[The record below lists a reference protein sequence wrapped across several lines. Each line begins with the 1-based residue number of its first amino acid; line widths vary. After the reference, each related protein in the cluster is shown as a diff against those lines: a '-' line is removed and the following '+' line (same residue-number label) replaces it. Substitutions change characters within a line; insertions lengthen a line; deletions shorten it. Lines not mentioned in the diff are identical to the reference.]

1 MSLKIEMLDQKRK
14 NYRKGYVIG
23 FFVFLIIW
31 ITRSAMRTLDYG
43 DYLQDVLL
51 GFLILTALFQA
62 YFVGKE
68 ARLKDEF
75 RNDKFISE
83 ALNDEL
89 VQLNELKAWRTAFF
103 ALIGYITLIA
113 VLSFFVVFN
122 DLMML
127 LITAILIGFGAYNT
141 AVYFLN
147 R

>member
-1 MSLKIEMLDQKRK
+1 MLDQKRK

-51 GFLILTALFQA
+51 GFLILTALVQA

-127 LITAILIGFGAYNT
+127 LITAILIGLGAYNT

>member
-1 MSLKIEMLDQKRK
+1 MLDQKRK
-14 NYRKGYVIG
+14 SYRKGYVIG

>member
-1 MSLKIEMLDQKRK
+1 MLDQKRK

>member
-1 MSLKIEMLDQKRK
+1 MSSKIEMLDQKRK